1 MMTEKFG
8 GSAPSIS
15 DWNTNNLQRD
25 NLDDLLQQVRTN
37 VSGTSYPP
45 GEMAIQPG
53 WSNMESNWELNNQQ
67 ACTLPQWS
75 GYDCSPPLSHINSP
89 IDHPPVSD
97 SLPAY
102 SASFNTN
109 TSLQVPFDFK
119 TNTVTFPQCTAM
131 SPQQCITSQTL
142 SITPQQLLAIEQLKF
157 SSMSDTPIPSS
168 SDEDSNAS
176 PSLPVEKQF
185 TELSEELKNVESKEE
200 VLKLIPKDVR
210 VPQRKGNMQL
220 WQFLYAILEDQFEII
235 EWTANKSEYE
245 FRLLQPDVIAIWWG
259 HQKNRQ
265 NMNYDKLSRSLRYY
279 YNRKIIT
286 KVNSERYVY
295 RFCCNPELLYSA
307 LGNSHT
313 KPKLKEM
320 PTEAKQILEWN
331 HNMSN
336 RAASQTAP
344 LLKSPS
350 PSKLTSVDYI
360 HSQENNVG
368 ALEQI
373 TTTSS
378 SMSTPQNFYYTGG
391 FQNSSHCYP
400 LDTSYLP
407 MPPPPPP
414 PQPHYPM
421 YYNCLPSMTVG
432 AEWDPFPHSM

>member
-1 MMTEKFG
+1 ML
-8 GSAPSIS
+8 
-15 DWNTNNLQRD
+15 TNSLTD

-210 VPQRKGNMQL
+210 VPQSKFTVIDF
-220 WQFLYAILEDQFEII
+220 FLVIPFLHSRMHCC
-235 EWTANKSEYE
+235 NKSN
-245 FRLLQPDVIAIWWG
+245 A
-259 HQKNRQ
+259 
-265 NMNYDKLSRSLRYY
+265 
-279 YNRKIIT
+279 
-286 KVNSERYVY
+286 
-295 RFCCNPELLYSA
+295 
-307 LGNSHT
+307 
-313 KPKLKEM
+313 
-320 PTEAKQILEWN
+320 
-331 HNMSN
+331 
-336 RAASQTAP
+336 
-344 LLKSPS
+344 
-350 PSKLTSVDYI
+350 
-360 HSQENNVG
+360 
-368 ALEQI
+368 
-373 TTTSS
+373 
-378 SMSTPQNFYYTGG
+378 
-391 FQNSSHCYP
+391 
-400 LDTSYLP
+400 
-407 MPPPPPP
+407 
-414 PQPHYPM
+414 
-421 YYNCLPSMTVG
+421 
-432 AEWDPFPHSM
+432 